1 MHKRLRFKKVCL
13 VLAKY
18 FFSVAIFLVGAAA
31 LTMPSGYS
39 LGFYVLCF
47 SSLGAWLKHRKTLL
61 PRESRYFLWPLLVY
75 AFGQMTLALHERWAV
90 REFANYLPFALV
102 LFGIL
107 GIRKY
112 KPKVEWFWGGLAVGA
127 LGAALLSGYQAVVLG
142 MRAGGFTHPIQF
154 GNVALLFGV
163 LCIVRALVGHQGV
176 AMRMLMWAGFGGGLA
191 ASVWSQTRG
200 GWLAVVLIFIWIVAN
215 ATKDWAPLKRGLMA
229 LAMLI
234 ALAIP
239 TLQPNG
245 VVQSRIAVAVSEFN
259 AFFDHGKQD
268 TSVGARLAMWS
279 VALEEIGKAPIIGHG
294 NQGWLEVRD
303 AAIAEGRLS
312 SFSSGFTHLHNEYLN
327 VAFKRGL
334 VGLALYLALYLVPM
348 LLFFKPYLQDVRPD
362 VRALAMAGMVI
373 PMMFLDFG
381 LTQTFLSHNSGRVV
395 LCGLWMCVASL
406 MLNAAKAE
414 AFESKD

>member
-1 MHKRLRFKKVCL
+1 MRKRLRFKKVCL

-39 LGFYVLCF
+39 LGFYLLCF
-47 SSLGAWLKHRKTLL
+47 AGLGVWLKHRQTLL
-61 PRESRYFLWPLLVY
+61 PCESRYFFWPLLIY
-75 AFGQMTLALHERWAV
+75 AFGQMALALHEKWAT

-112 KPKVEWFWGGLAVGA
+112 KPKAEWFWGGLAVGA
-127 LGAALLSGYQAVVLG
+127 LGAALLSGYQAVAMG

-163 LCIVRALVGHQGV
+163 LCVVRALVGHQGV
-176 AMRMLMWAGFGGGLA
+176 AMRMLMWAGFGGGGA

-215 ATKDWAPLKRGLMA
+215 ATKDWATLKRGLMA

-279 VALEEIGKAPIIGHG
+279 VAFQEIGKAPVLGHG